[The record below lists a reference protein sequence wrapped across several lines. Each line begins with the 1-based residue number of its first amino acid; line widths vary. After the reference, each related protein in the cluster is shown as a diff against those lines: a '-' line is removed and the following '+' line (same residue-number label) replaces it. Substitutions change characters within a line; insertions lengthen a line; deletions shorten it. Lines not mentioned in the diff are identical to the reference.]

1 MLYAHVP
8 LDKHSIAALPENDIP
23 ECLWETLEFI
33 DDAVDANATRERYT
47 EDPLVSDRTMQE
59 QSTSDFIPV
68 NLSGI
73 LDVNGTCVSSRDISD

>member
-1 MLYAHVP
+1 MLYAHVS
-8 LDKHSIAALPENDIP
+8 LDKHIIAALPENDIP

-33 DDAVDANATRERYT
+33 DDAAGANAAREGYT

-59 QSTSDFIPV
+59 KSTSDFIPV

-73 LDVNGTCVSSRDISD
+73 LDVNGTCCVIKRYQ